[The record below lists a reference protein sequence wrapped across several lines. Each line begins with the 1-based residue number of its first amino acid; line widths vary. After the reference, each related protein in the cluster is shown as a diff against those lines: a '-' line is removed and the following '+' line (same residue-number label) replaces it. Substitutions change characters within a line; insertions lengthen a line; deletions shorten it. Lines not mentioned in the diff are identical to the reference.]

1 MTWPDGQTIDD
12 AVKGLNPAHALERA
26 RRNRPGA
33 TIEPLTTLQ
42 FSKVKE
48 FIDMATAK
56 ARLAVKNFM
65 GQVELGTVSPNGS
78 RLIENATGLPAT
90 GTRVN
95 LRLDAWQHADKKHGS
110 GSSPALEASKHRDQV
125 PLEPADIDKVAP
137 TTLDPDAVGL
147 VLNPEQLRR
156 AANDPAFIP
165 QKEDFSLIN
174 VKQVGDHFIVA
185 TTLPNWDG
193 VSKVRSAYKRKVR
206 LGIRAEDV
214 LQEILQG
221 NAPKAHRAQ
230 TQVETT
236 ALWKRRQQLDASQSP
251 GPSNT
256 VQSSRPQ
263 QSAGVPLNTLIKN
276 TRALAQSAARL
287 LNQQLPGIVGPKLT
301 FVTNPA
307 ELLASNYAAENSFT
321 AEEVAQMQEAEAFY
335 DNDTGYT
342 IVFTDAIEVRPGES
356 DRAAVARVIL
366 HERVGHDGFNALHQN
381 DSQFRAKWN
390 SIAKDIPSAEMDAI
404 ARDYPHLAGDKHQLA
419 LEWFARA
426 VEQRLHLKEGNLA
439 RRLWLAFKAFVQ
451 RLRDG
456 FANTEAWVHED
467 ALKELITKAREAAQN
482 GTAVPTT
489 AEGLRQRLQFTG
501 DAPQRDDL
509 DLGEAVAQIEAFYA
523 DPVET
528 DYWPTDLV
536 KKWEDDPLR
545 VAVEDDGD
553 FLAAVPHLPEALR
566 NSPQV
571 QAWTAAYQR
580 YDELQRKSLNTPLT
594 AAEAD
599 ESDALEDPTN
609 EALDWLDSPDVQS
622 ALASRKSALET
633 AVEARAAQTIQQIES
648 TGRYKWNRKSKSFD
662 AIDDDTIRVQFSLA
676 KQGAAPQAARHDS
689 RQHTSLGAMPGVSP
703 QQQSESVKRRVMGA
717 VNAAR
722 ITFARF
728 GTPITEAR
736 TEAEA
741 KALGIDDDH
750 WIGVGPRGLVFVPH
764 RAPER
769 LTDRFA
775 DAAVQEEVIHIG
787 WMRALDEQ
795 AKAKGIPYQ
804 HHVTAQMGAMLRELD
819 ASPTGQRAFME
830 AANLYDRVNARSRG
844 AYRNYQEARA
854 AKLDRDVR
862 PYFQDLTA
870 LRDQLASTLA
880 EYSQRGQFP
889 DNPLRG
895 TGKLNKALG
904 GSRVFHDKDWV
915 PGAVQRL
922 VPALRAQGNQPFR
935 VNNLGLRTLL
945 C

>member
-1 MTWPDGQTIDD
+1 RGAAVQAANQAEAEIIAQAAAPQPGARLQFAKKPLQVPDYASIRRGHPVR
-12 AVKGLNPAHALERA
+12 AVKRLIQRA
-26 RRNRPGA
+26 A
-33 TIEPLTTLQ
+33 
-42 FSKVKE
+42 
-48 FIDMATAK
+48 DAM
-56 ARLAVKNFM
+56 
-65 GQVELGTVSPNGS
+65 S
-78 RLIENATGLPAT
+78 RLVLPADPLQAEQQARAAVSELLRT
-90 GTRVN
+90 TPAVTDAQGTRVLLAN
-95 LRLDAWQHADKKHGS
+95 PETRGTVADREWHLIASHDRADRYKKG
-110 GSSPALEASKHRDQV
+110 PRFFNASKAASV
-125 PLEPADIDKVAP
+125 LAVP
-137 TTLDPDAVGL
+137 TTVADYHIKAHDPKSRTTL
-147 VLNPEQLRR
+147 YLRR
-156 AANDPAFIP
+156 YA
-165 QKEDFSLIN
+165 
-174 VKQVGDHFIVA
+174 
-185 TTLPNWDG
+185 DG
-193 VSKVRSAYKRKVR
+193 KMHAVFTDRMHRVTEAGEFDAGLASQRSADPIDAFDGFV
-206 LGIRAEDV
+206 IEDRRTPGEAFPPKDTAQGPKT
-214 LQEILQG
+214 QE
-221 NAPKAHRAQ
+221 AAK
-230 TQVETT
+230 
-236 ALWKRRQQLDASQSP
+236 SQSP
-251 GPSNT
+251 RGNT
-256 VQSSRPQ
+256 APRLQESKRFVP
-263 QSAGVPLNTLIKN
+263 GVALNTLIKD
-276 TRALAQSAARL
+276 TRAVAQSAARL

-307 ELLASNYAAENSFT
+307 ELLASNYAGKDSFT
-321 AEEVAQMQEAEAFY
+321 PAEIAQMQDAEAFF
-335 DNDTGYT
+335 DNDTGHT

-356 DRAAVARVIL
+356 ERAAVARVIL
-366 HERVGHDGFNALHQN
+366 HERVGHDGFNVLHQN
-381 DSQFRAKWN
+381 DAQFRERWN
-390 SIAKDIPSAEMDAI
+390 SISKDIPSAEMDAI

-456 FANTEAWVHED
+456 FDNTEAWVHKD
-467 ALKELITKAREAAQN
+467 ALKELITKARAAAQN

-489 AEGLRQRLQFTG
+489 AEGLRHRLQFTG

-819 ASPTGQRAFME
+819 ASPTGQHAFME

-904 GSRVFHDKDWV
+904 GSRVFHDK
-915 PGAVQRL
+915 
-922 VPALRAQGNQPFR
+922 
-935 VNNLGLRTLL
+935 
-945 C
+945 